1 MKKFLLIHLV
11 ILLSLTGYAQL
22 NNSWIDYNKTYF
34 KFKLAKDTLTRIS
47 QPVLVAAGLG
57 NVPAQN
63 FQLWR
68 NGKEV
73 RMFSSVSN
81 GILGSNDYL
90 EFWGQM
96 NDGKPDHD
104 LYRLPESQLS
114 DRYSLE
120 TDTASYFL
128 TVNPAGGNLRYTS
141 AINNTG
147 GNSLPADTYFLNR
160 FELNYHNVINR
171 GTASVLGT
179 TYVYSAAYDIG
190 EGWMSGDIAP
200 CCPLSYTI
208 TGLNYYAGAPPNS
221 LTYTYAAFGNA
232 LNPRDVVSKI
242 SNVIVTQRTMP
253 FFNYIKDTIRNL
265 PNSLIANPAAVNI
278 SIGST
283 SSEPTDRFQVSCF
296 SLTYP
301 ATFNFNNSKNFYFE
315 LQAKAAG
322 NFLVITNFN
331 ANGIPPILY
340 DYNNSKRIIGDI
352 STAGQVRFALDPSLD
367 AVRKFNLMSGD
378 PSNINLVTSLT
389 SRTFIDY
396 TNTANQADY
405 IIISNPVLYNN
416 GSGVNNVDLYR
427 QYRGSAV
434 GGGFNAK
441 IYNVDE
447 LNDQF
452 GFGIKKHPAGIRDF
466 IRYAS
471 QNFSVAPKYVFL
483 IGRSLSYMDYTTN
496 QSDPIANQLDLVPT
510 FGWPASDVLLA
521 SNPGT
526 LIPLVPI
533 GRLGAINGLEV
544 GIYLDKVKE
553 YEQVQKTSSPTI
565 ADKGWMKNMLHT
577 VGGST
582 EAENNEFLGHMNT
595 YKAIVQ
601 DTLVGANVE
610 TYVKTSV
617 STIEQEQSQRITDL
631 FHEGLSYVKYFGHSS
646 SNELAINLN
655 YPENYQNAG
664 KYPFMHVSG
673 CTVGNF
679 FTFNASRISGYAGMS
694 LSEKYIF
701 LDHKGSI
708 GFLGSTHY
716 GVAPFL
722 DMYNTSYYNE
732 FAKRMYGS
740 PVGNVIQQTIK
751 DLGSNPGTIDI
762 LLRLHLEEIT
772 LHGDPAIKINSF
784 AKPDYVIEDQLIK
797 FTPSLI
803 SVADNHFDI
812 DIKMMNIGKA
822 IRDSMKVIVKQKL
835 PNDSIRILYNKL
847 IPATLYMDSIHFT
860 VPINPITDKGLNK
873 LTVTLDDGNRIDELY
888 ETNNEITKEFYIFE
902 DELRPISPYNYSIV
916 NQSGFKFYASTANP
930 LSPSRQYVMELD
942 TTELFNSSLKKT
954 YNASGVGGVIEFT
967 PSNFSFTDSTV
978 YYWRTSTLPVN
989 GNAVIWNNFSFIY
1002 LPNSTTGF
1010 NQSHYYQFKK
1020 NTYNLINL
1028 DDSRKFNF
1036 DKRNVVY
1043 NVRTTVYPASSDG
1056 PDYSI
1061 SNDGVM
1067 TMNGFY
1073 GPGLLTNS
1081 EVLRFYV
1088 IDTIKQKIWVNTDNG
1103 TSGQYGSMRP
1113 IPINP
1118 TVQPGWY
1125 QFKITNTAQRK
1136 TVMDFL
1142 DSIPIG
1148 NYVVLTNSPANPF
1161 TYFPDSWRA
1170 DTLTLGSGNS
1180 LYHKLKANGFSNLD
1194 SINTVNRPFVFVYK
1208 NGTPGAVL
1216 QTIAT
1221 LPVDKL
1227 NVNFYTLG
1235 NYLSGDITSDK
1246 FGPALSWNSLHWRGT
1261 SLDTPVTDSV
1271 AVQVYG
1277 VDNGGNAT
1285 LLTTVRPAVD
1295 TSLSWINAQN
1305 YPYLKLKML
1314 NTDSVNA
1321 TPNQL
1326 RYWRINGTYIP
1337 EGAVAPNILF
1347 SMKDTADQ
1355 GEIVDFKLAFKN
1367 ISQTNFADSLKF
1379 NFVIT
1384 DRNNV
1389 PHTITLPK
1397 GKVLVSGDTLV
1408 INFKID
1414 TKNYPG
1420 ANTIFAEV
1428 NPNDD
1433 QPEQYHFNNILF
1445 KDLYVR
1451 ADAFNPLLD
1460 VTFDGVHILNNDL
1473 VSAKPHILINLKDE
1487 SHFLALADTSL
1498 IQVQV
1503 RFPDQTL
1510 HTYYFGD
1517 SLRFTPANLSSGNNT
1532 AVIDFLAHFPDT
1544 DEGEYYELIV
1554 SGRDVVGNS
1563 AGAIEYH
1570 VNFKV
1575 INKAMIS
1582 NLLNYPNPFSTSTAF
1597 VFTITGSQTPQNM
1610 RIQILTIT
1618 GKVVREITMDELG
1631 PLHVGRNITEYK
1643 WDGTDSYG
1651 GKLANGVYLYRVLT
1665 NLNGKSLEKYRD
1677 TDDNTDKFFTKGYG
1691 KMVILR

>member
-1 MKKFLLIHLV
+1 MKKFLLIPIV

-22 NNSWIDYNKTYF
+22 NNSWIDYNKTYY
-34 KFKLAKDTLTRIS
+34 KFKLAKDTLTRIN
-47 QPVLVAAGLG
+47 QGVLVAAGLG
-57 NVPAQN
+57 SVPAEN

-73 RMFSSVSN
+73 RMFTSVPT
-81 GILGSNDYL
+81 GILGTNDYL
-90 EFWGQM
+90 EFWGLM
-96 NDGKPDHD
+96 NDGKPDRD
-104 LYRLPESQLS
+104 LYRLPESQMC
-114 DRYSLE
+114 DKFSLE

-128 TVNPAGGNLRYTS
+128 TVNPSAVNLRYTS
-141 AINNTG
+141 AINNTA
-147 GNSLPADTYFLNR
+147 GNSLPTEAYFLNR
-160 FELNYHNVINR
+160 IEVNYHNVINR
-171 GTASVLGT
+171 GAASVLGT

-200 CCPLSYTI
+200 CCPLSKTI
-208 TGLNYYAGAPPNS
+208 TGLNYYASAPPNS
-221 LTYTYAAFGNA
+221 ITYTYAAVGGA
-232 LNPRDVVSKI
+232 LNPRDVVCRI
-242 SNVIVTQRTMP
+242 SNVIVSQRTMP

-265 PNSLIANPAAVNI
+265 PNSLITNPAAVNI
-278 SIGST
+278 SISNT
-283 SSEPTDRFQVSCF
+283 SSEGTDRIQVSCL

-301 ATFNFNNSKNFYFE
+301 ATFNFNSSKNFYFE

-331 ANGIPPILY
+331 NNGIPPILY

-352 STAGQVRFALDPSLD
+352 STAGQVKFALDPSLD
-367 AVRKFNLMSGD
+367 TLRKFNLMSGD
-378 PSNINLVTSLT
+378 ASNINIVTSLT
-389 SRTFIDY
+389 SKTY
-396 TNTANQADY
+396 TNYANTTNQADY

-416 GSGVNNVDLYR
+416 GSGINNVDLYK
-427 QYRGSAV
+427 QYRSSAV

-452 GFGIKKHPAGIRDF
+452 GFGIKKHPATIRDF

-483 IGRSLSYMDYTTN
+483 IGRSLSYMDFTTN
-496 QSDPIANQLDLVPT
+496 QNDPIANQLDLVPT
-510 FGWPASDVLLA
+510 FGWPASDILLA

-526 LIPLVPI
+526 LVPLIPI
-533 GRLGAINGLEV
+533 GRLGAINGQEV
-544 GIYLDKVKE
+544 GVYLDKVKE
-553 YEQVQKTSSPTI
+553 YEQIQKTSSPTI

-577 VGGST
+577 IGGSN
-582 EAENNEFLGHMNT
+582 ESENNEFLGHMNN

-617 STIEQEQSQRITDL
+617 STIEQEQSQQITEL

-679 FTFNASRISGYAGMS
+679 FTFNTNRVVGYAGMS

-708 GFLGSTHY
+708 GFLGSTHF

-722 DMYNTSYYNE
+722 DIYNTSYYNE
-732 FAKRMYGS
+732 FAKKMYGS

-751 DLGSNPGTIDI
+751 NLGGGPGSIDI

-784 AKPDYVIEDQLIK
+784 PKPDYVIEEQLIK
-797 FTPSLI
+797 FTPNLI

-847 IPATLYMDSIHFT
+847 IPATLYMDSIHLT

-888 ETNNEITKEFYIFE
+888 ETNNEVTKEFYIFE

-916 NQSGFKFYASTANP
+916 NQAGIKFYASTANP
-930 LSPSRQYVMELD
+930 LSASRQYVMELD

-954 YNASGVGGVIEFT
+954 YNANGVGGVIEFT
-967 PSNFSFTDSTV
+967 PSNFTFTDSTV
-978 YYWRTSTLPVN
+978 YYWRTSTVPVN

-1002 LPNSTTGF
+1002 LPNSTAGF

-1028 DDSRKFNF
+1028 DNSRKFNF
-1036 DKRNVVY
+1036 DKRNVIY
-1043 NVRTTVYPASSDG
+1043 NVRTTVYPASADG

-1061 SNDGVM
+1061 SNDGVL
-1067 TMNGFY
+1067 TMEGFY
-1073 GPGLLTNS
+1073 GPGLPPNT
-1081 EVLRFYV
+1081 EVVKFYV
-1088 IDTIKQKIWVNTDNG
+1088 IDTTTQKIWVNTDNG
-1103 TSGQYGSMRP
+1103 TSGQYGSIRP
-1113 IPINP
+1113 IPINS
-1118 TVQPGWY
+1118 TVKPGWF

-1142 DSIPIG
+1142 DSIPVG
-1148 NYVVLTNSPANPF
+1148 HYVVMTNSPANPF

-1170 DTLTLGSGNS
+1170 DTMTLGSGNS

-1194 SINTVNRPFVFVYK
+1194 SINTVNKPFVFVYK
-1208 NGTPGAVL
+1208 KGTPGAVV
-1216 QTIAT
+1216 QTIGA
-1221 LPVDKL
+1221 LPADKL
-1227 NVNFYTLG
+1227 SVDFYTLG
-1235 NYLSGDITSDK
+1235 NYLAGDITSDK

-1261 SLDTPVTDSV
+1261 SLDAPVTDLVSM
-1271 AVQVYG
+1271 QVYG

-1305 YPYLKLKML
+1305 FPYLKLKML
-1314 NTDSVNA
+1314 STDSVNA

-1326 RYWRINGTYIP
+1326 RYWRVNGTYIP

-1347 SMKDTADQ
+1347 SMKDTVDQ

-1379 NFVIT
+1379 NFIIT

-1389 PHTITLPK
+1389 PHAITLPK
-1397 GKVLVSGDTLV
+1397 GKALVSGDTLV
-1408 INFKID
+1408 ISFKID

-1451 ADAFNPLLD
+1451 ADEFNPLLD

-1517 SLRFTPANLSSGNNT
+1517 SLRFTPANLSTGNNT
-1532 AVIDFLAHFPDT
+1532 AVIDFLAQFPDT
-1544 DEGEYYELIV
+1544 EEGEYYELIV
-1554 SGRDVVGNS
+1554 SGRDVVGNN
-1563 AGAIEYH
+1563 AGAIDYH

-1597 VFTITGSQTPQNM
+1597 VFTITGTQIPQNM

-1651 GKLANGVYLYRVLT
+1651 AKLANGVYLYRVLT
-1665 NLNGKSLEKYRD
+1665 NLNGKSLDKYKAG
-1677 TDDNTDKFFTKGYG
+1677 DDNTDKFFTKGYG